1 MQLSIKRYLICASL
15 SQAVKC
21 CQIKF
26 SVSRDTKQHAE
37 LRCDA
42 RYLIV
47 FSIQSV
53 QLVFSYT
60 PIFKKF
66 NSVYPIHQLLY
77 HGRSSLIRRF
87 IYGRW
92 MVCNFLHYSQRA
104 HYYTRQKFFPS
115 NNLFIAN
122 ELNSF
127 TSILYYILKS
137 KLKKKKERDLEEG

>member
-1 MQLSIKRYLICASL
+1 MLTI
-15 SQAVKC
+15 
-21 CQIKF
+21 
-26 SVSRDTKQHAE
+26 SRDTKQHAE
-37 LRCDA
+37 LRCDT
-42 RYLIV
+42 RYSIV

-87 IYGRW
+87 IYRR
-92 MVCNFLHYSQRA
+92 NFLHYCQRA
-104 HYYTRQKFFPS
+104 HYYTRQQFFPS

-137 KLKKKKERDLEEG
+137 RYLKKTINTFIGGTPSAQGNVQG